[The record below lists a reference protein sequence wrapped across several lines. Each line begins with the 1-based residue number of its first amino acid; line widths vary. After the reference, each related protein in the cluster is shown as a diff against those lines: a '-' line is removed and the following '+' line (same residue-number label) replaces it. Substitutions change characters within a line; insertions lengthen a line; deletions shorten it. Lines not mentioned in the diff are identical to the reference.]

1 MLLTLLFP
9 VIAILGLAFD
19 NHTVFLIGG
28 GACLLLD
35 LFGLLSGQLKF
46 GFGAVIFYVIGY
58 ALANGDLLLGA
69 LYGATIGASIEA
81 MVAGLVRIGAK
92 GDTSYASKPA
102 STARNSDISLA
113 NTIDNLNIGQAI
125 SCPKCQHSTFDGQ
138 LKCPN
143 CGELFWNDQA
153 ALDSYLAGLGGE
165 EHKPKT
171 GARESSVRSNN
182 ERDHD

>member
-19 NHTVFLIGG
+19 NHTVFLVGG

-35 LFGLLSGQLKF
+35 IFGLLSGQLKF

-81 MVAGLVRIGAK
+81 LVTGFVRIGATGETMHVTK
-92 GDTSYASKPA
+92 SDSTTGIGGTSFAETVES
-102 STARNSDISLA
+102 IS
-113 NTIDNLNIGQAI
+113 IGQAI
-125 SCPKCQHSTFDGQ
+125 YCPKCQRRTFDGQ

-143 CGELFWNDQA
+143 CGEPFWNDQA
-153 ALDSYLAGLGGE
+153 ALDGYLAGLSVEESKSKTQAGG
-165 EHKPKT
+165 
-171 GARESSVRSNN
+171 SSGRPNKKRDNN
-182 ERDHD
+182 